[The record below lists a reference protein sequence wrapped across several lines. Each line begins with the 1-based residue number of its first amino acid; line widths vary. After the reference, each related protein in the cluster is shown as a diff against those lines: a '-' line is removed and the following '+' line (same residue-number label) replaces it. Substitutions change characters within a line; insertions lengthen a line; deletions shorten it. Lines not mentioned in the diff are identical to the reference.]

1 MITCH
6 VETTKECLK
15 YCYKSFKNIDKYQ
28 HDIYLLDDNSNDK
41 TGEIVKKSYPDINVI
56 HGDGFFF
63 WSKGTRKA
71 WEYAYEKK
79 DYDFYIWL
87 NDDVKLFKNAFLTMY
102 NDFSNSN
109 LSIIVGTLKSSDINN
124 EIITYGGRDKNFD
137 LIIPSGKT
145 QNCVMM
151 NGNFVFIHK
160 NIFDSVGFIDKTYT
174 HNYGD
179 IDYGLC
185 AIKKGFQV
193 KVSSKIIG
201 ICDVNKIEKWRDEN
215 FNFFK
220 RVKSL
225 VNSKNFRIKEVIY
238 FQLKHFGVLKMLKHI
253 MGIIFI
259 LLSPRLYKKLKK

>member
-1 MITCH
+1 MFRNEKKCIDHVVKNYNYNKIGFVIINSIKKLKKNSLKSAILITCFNR

-124 EIITYGGRDKNFD
+124 EIITYGGRDKIFD

-174 HNYGD
+174 QLWRHRLWAMCN
-179 IDYGLC
+179 
-185 AIKKGFQV
+185 KKGI
-193 KVSSKIIG
+193 SS
-201 ICDVNKIEKWRDEN
+201 
-215 FNFFK
+215 
-220 RVKSL
+220 
-225 VNSKNFRIKEVIY
+225 
-238 FQLKHFGVLKMLKHI
+238 
-253 MGIIFI
+253 
-259 LLSPRLYKKLKK
+259 